1 MKTKEERNAYMRE
14 YMRRKRANQTDEERE
29 KNKEYMRQYRKNEA
43 ELAKTDIQAKER
55 IEHRLEISRN
65 YSRKKISKLKQ
76 DPEAWE
82 EYLKKQS
89 KNSSTY
95 FQRLTAR
102 AAAGDPDAIEKL
114 EKRRA
119 YLREHNR
126 EKYAEKKAKNNSDK
140 KQS

>member
-1 MKTKEERNAYMRE
+1 MKTKEERKAYMRE
-14 YMRRKRANQTDEERE
+14 YMRQRRANQTEED
-29 KNKEYMRQYRKNEA
+29 KKANKEYMRQYRKNEA
-43 ELAKTDIQAKER
+43 ELAKTDIQAQKR
-55 IEHRLEISRN
+55 IEHRLELSRN

-95 FQRLTAR
+95 FQRLTAK

-126 EKYAEKKAKNNSDK
+126 EKYAEKKAKNTSDK
-140 KQS
+140 K

>member
-1 MKTKEERNAYMRE
+1 MKTKEERKAYMRE
-14 YMRRKRANQTDEERE
+14 YMRQRRANQTEED
-29 KNKEYMRQYRKNEA
+29 KKANKEYMRQYRKNEA
-43 ELAKTDIQAKER
+43 ELAKTDSQAQKR
-55 IEHRLEISRN
+55 IEHRLEKSRN

-82 EYLKKQS
+82 EYLKKQA

-95 FQRLTAR
+95 FQRLTAK

-126 EKYAEKKAKNNSDK
+126 EKYAEKKAKNTSDK
-140 KQS
+140 K